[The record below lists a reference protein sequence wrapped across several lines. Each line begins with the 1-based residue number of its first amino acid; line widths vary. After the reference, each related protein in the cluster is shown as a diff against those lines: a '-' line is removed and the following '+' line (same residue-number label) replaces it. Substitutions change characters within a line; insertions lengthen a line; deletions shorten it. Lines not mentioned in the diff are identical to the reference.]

1 MNENMLEVKS
11 LTKKFDGFTLDNVN
25 FSLPKGAI
33 TGLIGENGAGKTTLI
48 KLIMNMYGRESGEIN
63 GVGGLDNVSD
73 EPAFKERVGY
83 VADED
88 YLYYN
93 SKMSDIAAAFSVAF
107 ERWDERIFE
116 NYVDLWKL
124 PLDKKAG
131 EMSKGT
137 KTKMMLALALAHKPE
152 LLILDEPT
160 AGLDPAAR
168 IEVLDILRYF
178 VSDGEHS
185 VLFST
190 HLTSDLDK
198 VADYIV
204 MVIDGKIACDM
215 RADEIEEK
223 FAVVTCD
230 NSEYEAAKDVLIGV
244 RKGTSSFEALVERKN
259 LGKLK
264 DPGVRTPNF
273 ENLLTFFIWQHRK
286 EVVDNDR

>member
-1 MNENMLEVKS
+1 MNENMLEVKN
-11 LTKKFDGFTLDNVN
+11 LTKKFDGFVLDNVN

-33 TGLIGENGAGKTTLI
+33 MGLIGENGAGKTTLI
-48 KLIMNMYGRESGEIN
+48 KLIMNMYGRESGEIK

-93 SKMSDIAAAFSVAF
+93 SKMCDIAAAFSVAF
-107 ERWDERIFE
+107 ERWDESIFQ

-168 IEVLDILRYF
+168 IEVLDILRDF

-198 VADYIV
+198 VADYITLI
-204 MVIDGKIACDM
+204 IDGKIIESM
-215 RADEIEEK
+215 TIDEIEEK
-223 FAVVTCD
+223 YAIASGENTPSD
-230 NSEYEAAKDVLIGV
+230 KIKPYLIGC
-244 RKGTSSFEALVERKN
+244 RQNSTRFTALVRRSDIP
-259 LGKLK
+259 KL
-264 DPGVRTPNF
+264 
-273 ENLLTFFIWQHRK
+273 
-286 EVVDNDR
+286 